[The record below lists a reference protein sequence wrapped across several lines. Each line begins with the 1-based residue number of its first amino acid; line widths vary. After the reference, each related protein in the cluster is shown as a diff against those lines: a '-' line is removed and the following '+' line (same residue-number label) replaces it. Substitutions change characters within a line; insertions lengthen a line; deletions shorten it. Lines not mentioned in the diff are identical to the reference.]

1 MGERG
6 VPGLAVRR
14 RPAHARR
21 PPLPAPA
28 HVRPRNG
35 SWRSASAPRE
45 VNLCWC
51 GSSFVASLGLG
62 SLCKLVLS
70 PAALQEA
77 AETKMSGKLE
87 TSEHHRTVPLAS

>member
-1 MGERG
+1 MGKRG
-6 VPGLAVRR
+6 VPGLAIRR

-28 HVRPRNG
+28 HVRARNS

-51 GSSFVASLGLG
+51 GSLFVASLGLG
-62 SLCKLVLS
+62 SLAFANLS
-70 PAALQEA
+70 LPQQLCRRLR
-77 AETKMSGKLE
+77 K
-87 TSEHHRTVPLAS
+87 RR